1 MRSTARRVALGLT
14 LILSL
19 GTSSTIVA
27 TSASADPVASKK
39 AEATRI
45 AAQLDSLSN
54 RLSVL
59 TEDYNEA
66 RVKAADLD
74 NRTRNAAANLAATES
89 KAKTAQQNLKGIS
102 LEAYMH
108 GGFAK
113 QKSAIGSSDPARA
126 QYYLHRTANTQKE
139 AIDALHA
146 AKAQLAEQQAG
157 LAAQRD
163 NARKVLANVN
173 AKRRAAADAEAA
185 QRALL
190 NKVKGDLA
198 RLVAA
203 EQARRTNTRSTT
215 RATRSRNIGTPPTVD
230 VPAPNSAAA
239 GAIAE
244 AKQQL
249 GKPYR
254 YGGSGPDS
262 FDCSG
267 LTSWAWR
274 HGGGKSLPHSSR
286 AQYGA
291 TSRVSLNDIAPGDLV
306 FFGSS
311 VGSIHHVGI
320 YVGGGK
326 MIDAPETGRNV
337 QYAYAFRGDL
347 VGVGRVN

>member
-1 MRSTARRVALGLT
+1 MRSTARWVALVLA

-19 GTSSTIVA
+19 GTLSTIVA

-45 AAQLDSLSN
+45 AAQLERLSQ

-66 RVKAADLD
+66 RVKAAALES
-74 NRTRNAAANLAATES
+74 RTRNAQANLAATETKAQAAAKNLKDISIAAYMEGGFS
-89 KAKTAQQNLKGIS
+89 KAS
-102 LEAYMH
+102 
-108 GGFAK
+108 
-113 QKSAIGSSDPARA
+113 SVGSGDPARA
-126 QYYLHRTANTQKE
+126 QYYLKRTTNNQKD
-139 AIDALHA
+139 AIDALRA

-163 NARKVLANVN
+163 QARKALASVN
-173 AKRRAAADAEAA
+173 DRRKAAASAEAE

-190 NKVKGDLA
+190 NRVKGELA
-198 RLVAA
+198 QLVAA
-203 EQARRTNTRSTT
+203 EQSRRTTTARPT
-215 RATRSRNIGTPPTVD
+215 RARSKNIGTPPTVD
-230 VPAPNSAAA
+230 VPAPNAAAA
-239 GAIAE
+239 GAVAE
-244 AKQQL
+244 AKEQL

-254 YGGSGPDS
+254 YGGSGPET

-306 FFGSS
+306 FFGPS
-311 VGSIHHVGI
+311 VSGIHHVGI

-326 MIDAPETGRNV
+326 MIDAPESGRNV